1 MITVIIITHN
11 YKKFLDKCI
20 KSVLRNNL
28 KIVNEIIVID
38 DNSIDGTF
46 KYLKKK
52 YKKNKFLKIH
62 KVKFNSLTKS
72 MNYGINLAK
81 SEWILKIDADD
92 YIHKKFIQ
100 TFAKYTNSY
109 DFIYGNFVKFDKEFT
124 KTSIKGSSNLMKFFK
139 HPLGSGNLYKKK
151 LWKKIGRYNE
161 KIRFKDDVYF
171 WVKLNIIKNVKIKYL
186 EKFYY
191 YYYRQHN
198 HSMSKNLIL
207 KNFTLLKMILIYLCT
222 KNI

>member
-1 MITVIIITHN
+1 
-11 YKKFLDKCI
+11 
-20 KSVLRNNL
+20 
-28 KIVNEIIVID
+28 
-38 DNSIDGTF
+38 
-46 KYLKKK
+46 
-52 YKKNKFLKIH
+52 
-62 KVKFNSLTKS
+62 
-72 MNYGINLAK
+72 
-81 SEWILKIDADD
+81 
-92 YIHKKFIQ
+92 
-100 TFAKYTNSY
+100 
-109 DFIYGNFVKFDKEFT
+109 
-124 KTSIKGSSNLMKFFK
+124 MKFFK

-171 WVKLNIIKNVKIKYL
+171 WVKLNNIKNVKIKYL